1 MGYLEIIC
9 VDLYPRN
16 LSPWYTIR
24 LIRLPA
30 QIYTPNNVPQVPHWC
45 IRRVGVKGIVQKCP
59 FLIFFVLF
67 VLGFFF
73 WQKWVSGYFFIFS
86 VPLIFFRIFFKLKN
100 FPNIWIPLILFYD
113 KNSAHSELKKKKDSH
128 MLPIF
133 VNLTFY
139 RP

>member
-59 FLIFFVLF
+59 FLIFF
-67 VLGFFF
+67 FFF
-73 WQKWVSGYFFIFS
+73 FDKNELGAIFFYFFGPLNIFS
-86 VPLIFFRIFFKLKN
+86 YFFFKLKKS
-100 FPNIWIPLILFYD
+100 PNILIPLILFYD
-113 KNSAHSELKKKKDSH
+113 KNSAHSEFWKIY
-128 MLPIF
+128 IF
-133 VNLTFY
+133 TYVANICEFDFL
-139 RP
+139 